1 MALQF
6 KFFTIPIKDSDAA
19 EEEMN
24 RFLASV
30 KVITVHRDFV
40 VDGGNSCRLIDIEYQ
55 TGDAAVQ
62 LVKSGQSA
70 KKKID
75 YKEVLSPDDFAVY
88 ARLRDWRKETGE
100 RDGAQLY
107 NIFNNEQ
114 MAYIV
119 QNKICTKSGL
129 KNISGDGEARV
140 EKYGDAV
147 VAIMTEEIGKLDS
160 RTKGNKSHETGVEPV
175 LFDQHPGK
183 PERSISK
190 SRPGQTR

>member
-19 EEEMN
+19 EAEMN

-30 KVITVHRDFV
+30 KVITVYRDFV

-62 LVKSGQSA
+62 AVKSGQSA

-100 RDGAQLY
+100 KEGVQLY
-107 NIFNNEQ
+107 NILNNEQ
-114 MAYIV
+114 MAYVV
-119 QNKICTKSGL
+119 QNKICSKGKLKEISGL
-129 KNISGDGEARV
+129 GDARV
-140 EKYGDAV
+140 EKYGESIIG
-147 VAIMTEEIGKLDS
+147 IMTEEIRKLKTGTAGEGSNEKGEEYLRSDS
-160 RTKGNKSHETGVEPV
+160 N
-175 LFDQHPGK
+175 PGK
-183 PERSISK
+183 SK
-190 SRPGQTR
+190 